1 MISRDLLNVLFGSKN
16 IDAWADLN
24 NNKDEQEM
32 EARIAYAIAWAPA
45 YIRTL
50 VLARAT
56 LDETNLAVQD
66 IIIRQAGIWLYESR
80 GISGDDATKSPI
92 AHHRMFVDT
101 WLKNY
106 CAGSSNVTLPTGP
119 CNING

>member
-1 MISRDLLNVLFGSKN
+1 MITRALLNTVFGEKN
-16 IDAWADLN
+16 ITAWADLN
-24 NNKDEQEM
+24 NDEDE
-32 EARIAYAIAWAPA
+32 EAIDARVDYAIAWAPA
-45 YIRTL
+45 YIRTF

-56 LDETNLAVQD
+56 LDETNLVVRD

-80 GISGDDATKSPI
+80 GISGDDATQSPV
-92 AHHRMFVDT
+92 AHHRKFVDT

-119 CNING
+119 SNIE